1 MGRQSAA
8 AVAGVFRPRPLIER
22 AGPMDLTVMV
32 ADHGSVPTNVGSIMI
47 FEGAQPTLAEIRAV
61 LHERVPQIPRL
72 RQTLRRTR
80 FGCGNPVWVDDAT
93 FSLDRHL
100 QPLQWPEPG
109 SDRAL
114 FDTATDLLCRPLG
127 RDRPMWRAYLV
138 SSPQRAALIVIIHHV
153 LADGLGGLAILAAL
167 TDERVDRPGRAFPL
181 RAPTSWELAADAAGH
196 RLRGIRS
203 LPRALRRG
211 RAGLRELG
219 FGRQRQHLAERLSLL
234 RPTSHRRRL
243 AQVAV
248 ALDEVVATGHRHG
261 GTVND
266 VVLAAITGALS
277 DMLNTRGEHP
287 GRLVVSVPVSGRS
300 AADARTLG
308 NNTGVRP
315 LSVPAVADDATRLT
329 AIIAATGPARRSS
342 DRAASAAP
350 LGWAFRM
357 LYRTGLFQLFI
368 DHQRLVHTFE
378 TNVRGPARH
387 VHLAGHRVSAL
398 VPLVATPGNV
408 GVTFAAL
415 SYAGSLTV
423 SVIADPGIVAEQDA
437 LAEALHTAFGRLNS
451 LPRAEPDCST
461 MTRGEQNMGSGS

>member
-1 MGRQSAA
+1 MGQQSGA

-22 AGPMDLTVMV
+22 AGPMDLTVLV
-32 ADHGSVPTNVGSIMI
+32 ADHGSVPTNVAAIMI
-47 FEGAQPTLAEIRAV
+47 FEGAPPALAEIRAV

-72 RQTLRRTR
+72 RQTLRRTP

-100 QPLQWPEPG
+100 QRLRWPEPG

-138 SSPQRAALIVIIHHV
+138 SSPQRAALIVVIHHV

-167 TDERVDRPGRAFPL
+167 TDERIDRPVRAFPL
-181 RAPTSWELAADAAGH
+181 RAPASWELAADAAGH
-196 RLRGIRS
+196 RLRGVRS
-203 LPRALRRG
+203 LPRTLRRG

-219 FGRQRQHLAERLSLL
+219 FGRRRHGPAERLSVL
-234 RPTSHRRRL
+234 RPTSRRRRL
-243 AQVAV
+243 ARVAV
-248 ALDEVVATGHRHG
+248 ALDEVVATGRRHG

-266 VVLAAITGALS
+266 VVLAAITGALA
-277 DMLNTRGEHP
+277 DMLNTRGEYP
-287 GRLVVSVPVSGRS
+287 RRLVVSVPVSGRS

-315 LSVPAVADDATRLT
+315 LSVPVVADDAT
-329 AIIAATGPARRSS
+329 
-342 DRAASAAP
+342 
-350 LGWAFRM
+350 
-357 LYRTGLFQLFI
+357 
-368 DHQRLVHTFE
+368 TFE

-387 VHLAGHRVSAL
+387 VHLAGHQVSAL

-408 GVTFAAL
+408 GVTFAVL
-415 SYAGSLTV
+415 SYAGTLTV
-423 SVIADPGIVAEQDA
+423 SVIADPDIVPEQDA
-437 LAEALHTAFGRLNS
+437 LAEALHRAFVRLTRF
-451 LPRAEPDCST
+451 PTGQPDRST
-461 MTRGEQNMGSGS
+461 VTGPGANHGIRGQR